1 MERGAKG
8 QSPCEQ
14 LAHAGPGVPVMVR
27 EVTYQFSSGAQMG
40 RAGVGDTSQPPLLQD
55 GCDFFFFFF
64 FLVFRAAPVAYAR
77 SLGRGRI
84 PPLTAGLH
92 HRPSKAG
99 S

>member
-64 FLVFRAAPVAYAR
+64 FICFLGP
-77 SLGRGRI
+77 SLWHMEVPRLGAESQ
-84 PPLTAGLH
+84 L
-92 HRPSKAG
+92 
-99 S
+99 